1 MKAATTSSTMAMS
14 VNEFSPPLPAA
25 QGMPADADRYA
36 LDTGC
41 GSLALQ
47 RTTKSAKPDKYE
59 VSEG

>member
-14 VNEFSPPLPAA
+14 IKEFSPPLPAA

-36 LDTGC
+36 LDAGC
-41 GSLALQ
+41 GIAGAPG
-47 RTTKSAKPDKYE
+47 TTKSAKPDKYE